1 MFCLQ
6 NSGRR
11 RRHPPYQGW
20 CCKSIMDNGMKLL
33 ASISSCC
40 QRQLFTPKR
49 LFTRLD
55 LKSSITRYSNGL
67 VHPPTQATDTLANA
81 AEDDVPE
88 MTLSAYSR
96 SAFLT
101 GRHSVPAPSPTA
113 QVRPQ
118 EQGVEMD
125 SFVHCRKA
133 EIKATYFYKFSVRTR
148 AVPAVFFLSVS
159 VLLIPN

>member
-20 CCKSIMDNGMKLL
+20 CCKSIMDNDMKLL

-40 QRQLFTPKR
+40 QRQLSTPKR

-55 LKSSITRYSNGL
+55 LKSSITRCLNGP
-67 VHPPTQATDTLANA
+67 VQPSTQVTDTLAYA

-88 MTLSAYSR
+88 MSLSAYSR
-96 SAFLT
+96 SASLT
-101 GRHSVPAPSPTA
+101 GGHSVPAPSPTA
-113 QVRPQ
+113 HVRPQ
-118 EQGVEMD
+118 EQGVELD
-125 SFVHCRKA
+125 SFVHGRKA
-133 EIKATYFYKFSVRTR
+133 EIKATYFLNFPFVEEQFVTD
-148 AVPAVFFLSVS
+148 FFLFVS
-159 VLLIPN
+159 IS